1 MDYQTLINALAKITF
16 SYIGRAGKFVNLML
30 NDESTADDVIEVL
43 KDATG
48 CSAFADTQE
57 EQQVLATAFV
67 ELKELMSNHD
77 DLEVWKG
84 VINVAKE
91 ANSNG
96 TWLVSMGKELS
107 NGISGSSLVNALSGS
122 ISS

>member
-1 MDYQTLINALAKITF
+1 MDYHTLINALAKITF

-107 NGISGSSLVNALSGS
+107 NGISGSALVNALSGS

>member
-1 MDYQTLINALAKITF
+1 
-16 SYIGRAGKFVNLML
+16 ML

-107 NGISGSSLVNALSGS
+107 NGISGSALVNALSGS

>member
-1 MDYQTLINALAKITF
+1 
-16 SYIGRAGKFVNLML
+16 
-30 NDESTADDVIEVL
+30 
-43 KDATG
+43 
-48 CSAFADTQE
+48 
-57 EQQVLATAFV
+57 
-67 ELKELMSNHD
+67 MSNHD

-107 NGISGSSLVNALSGS
+107 NGISGSALVNALSGS

>member
-107 NGISGSSLVNALSGS
+107 NGISGSALVNSLSGS

>member
-30 NDESTADDVIEVL
+30 TDESTADDVIEVL

-107 NGISGSSLVNALSGS
+107 NGISGSALVNALSGS

>member
-30 NDESTADDVIEVL
+30 TDESTADDVIEVL

-57 EQQVLATAFV
+57 EQQVLATAFT
-67 ELKELMSNHD
+67 ELKELMSHHD
-77 DLEVWKG
+77 ALEDWKG
-84 VINVAKE
+84 AIKLAKE
-91 ANSNG
+91 PNSTG
-96 TWLVSMGKELS
+96 TWLVTMSKELS
-107 NGISGSSLVNALSGS
+107 NGISGSALVNALSGS

>member
-77 DLEVWKG
+77 VLEVWKG

-107 NGISGSSLVNALSGS
+107 NGISGSALVNALSGS

>member
-107 NGISGSSLVNALSGS
+107 NGISGSALVNALSGS

>member
-16 SYIGRAGKFVNLML
+16 SYIGRACKFVNLML

-107 NGISGSSLVNALSGS
+107 NGISGSALVNALSGS